1 MGDRATLGVKGLL
14 LIAIGDGLVA
24 RSTERSH
31 NASLARELDRL
42 LHGVMRGMA
51 RVGAAVA
58 GAVGIALV
66 VYSFLDD
73 QVDAPVHERLST

>member
-1 MGDRATLGVKGLL
+1 MGDRASHAVKGLL

-58 GAVGIALV
+58 GAVGVALV
-66 VYSFLDD
+66 VYSLLDD

>member
-42 LHGVMRGMA
+42 LHGVMRGVA
-51 RVGAAVA
+51 HAAAAVA

-73 QVDAPVHERLST
+73 QVDAPES